1 MTCTNSNGTIE
12 VSANAIYLLC
22 VYRVPL
28 GGFLVCVNH
37 AFFAREGHIRDLPMV
52 VVLYQN
58 FNIFAP
64 LQIKNID
71 GSPTFRHSNVNIVVV
86 VDNK

>member
-12 VSANAIYLLC
+12 VRSILDF
-22 VYRVPL
+22 L
-28 GGFLVCVNH
+28 GCVNN
-37 AFFAREGHIRDLPMV
+37 
-52 VVLYQN
+52 VLAY
-58 FNIFAP
+58 

-71 GSPTFRHSNVNIVVV
+71 GSPTFSHSNVNIVVV